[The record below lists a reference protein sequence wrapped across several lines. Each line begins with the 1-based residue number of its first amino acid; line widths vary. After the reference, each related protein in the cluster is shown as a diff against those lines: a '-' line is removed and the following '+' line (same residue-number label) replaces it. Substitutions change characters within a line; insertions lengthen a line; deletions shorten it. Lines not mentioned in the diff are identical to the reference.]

1 MAYAAPEMLDGKP
14 QPASDRYSLGMVYTA
29 IRTGAMPYRK
39 ETSPSEMHELIHQG
53 RIELSRLTKAER
65 GVIEKAIAL
74 DPAERWPTCID
85 MVRAVRA
92 LVPATYP

>member
-1 MAYAAPEMLDGKP
+1 
-14 QPASDRYSLGMVYTA
+14 
-29 IRTGAMPYRK
+29 MPYRK

-85 MVRAVRA
+85 MVRAYGPWSR
-92 LVPATYP
+92 LSLSTNFRSLQDFGTL